1 MPVFGLKSVQIMID
15 AQYER
20 WFWVDFSAFFMPELV
35 QLMLFWYWSNII
47 LINLGQGNFDDQNTV
62 VSVLL
67 VILIGYFIL

>member
-47 LINLGQGNFDDQNTV
+47 LINVGYFDNQNTV

-67 VILIGYFIL
+67 LILIGYFVL

>member
-20 WFWVDFSAFFMPELV
+20 WFWVDFFAFFMPELV

-47 LINLGQGNFDDQNTV
+47 LINVGYFDNQNTV

-67 VILIGYFIL
+67 LILIGYFVL

>member
-47 LINLGQGNFDDQNTV
+47 LINLGQPSFDDQNTV

-67 VILIGYFIL
+67 LILIGYFVL

>member
-47 LINLGQGNFDDQNTV
+47 LINVGYFDNQNTV
-62 VSVLL
+62 VSALL
-67 VILIGYFIL
+67 VILIGYFVL